1 MKKILYLTYDGLSD
15 PLGQSQ
21 ILKYLIPLSKRNK
34 IIIVSFEKNLKSELI
49 KKIEK
54 LLFENNIYW
63 YKLKY
68 HKKPKIISS
77 LYDITYCILLLIF
90 LIKKNNIKLVHSR
103 SYLPTFIALTLKYIY
118 KFKLIFDMRGFWAD
132 ERVDGNIWK
141 KNSLIYKITKKIE
154 NLLLSKS
161 NHIVTLTD
169 KSKFI
174 LTKQFKIQQNKIT
187 VIPTCVDLKQF
198 NISKQ
203 NNKKNNKPFI
213 VGYHGSIGTWYEFN
227 KVLIFFK
234 QFQKKINNSK
244 LYIISKVNK
253 KIILE
258 YLNQYNINYA
268 DVYIKSCDHD
278 QIHNYIKYFDLN
290 VFFIKKCFSKTA
302 SCPTKFAESLSMGIP
317 VVTGSEIGDVDK
329 IFLKTNNQIGYIIR
343 DFNTNEINNSIN
355 HILKLKEDIKNK
367 QICFDIA
374 KKYFDLNIA
383 LSQYENL
390 YKSKTK

>member
-1 MKKILYLTYDGLSD
+1 MKKILYLTYDGLTD

-34 IIIVSFEKNLKSELI
+34 IIIVSFEKNLKSELV

-54 LLFENNIYW
+54 LLFKNNIYW

-77 LYDITYCILLLIF
+77 LYDIIYCILLLIF
-90 LIKKNNIKLVHSR
+90 LIKKNNIKIVHSR
-103 SYLPTFIALTLKYIY
+103 SYLPTFVVLILKYIY

-132 ERVDGNIWK
+132 ERVDGKIWK

-169 KSKFI
+169 KSKSI
-174 LTKQFKIQQNKIT
+174 LIKQFRIQEYKIT

-198 NISKQ
+198 NITKY
-203 NNKKNNKPFI
+203 NNKKGKFFI
-213 VGYHGSIGTWYEFN
+213 VGYHGSIGTWYEFD

-244 LYIISKVNK
+244 LRIISKIDKN
-253 KIILE
+253 IILE
-258 YLNQYNINYA
+258 YLNEYNINYS
-268 DVYIKSCDHD
+268 DVDIKSCDHD
-278 QIHNYIKYFDLN
+278 EIHNYIKDFDLS

-302 SCPTKFAESLSMGIP
+302 SCPTKLAESLSMGIP
-317 VVTGSEIGDVDK
+317 VITGSEIGDVDQ
-329 IFLKTNNQIGYIIR
+329 IFLKSNNQIGYIIK

-355 HILKLKEDIKNK
+355 HILKLKTDIKNK
-367 QICFDIA
+367 EICFDIA
-374 KKYFDLNIA
+374 KKFFDLNIA
-383 LSQYENL
+383 LSKYENL
-390 YKSKTK
+390 YKSKAK